1 MSSTGRG
8 DVGRAREA
16 VLLRLVSLIGV
27 RRTWITLL
35 AATTATVGVAAG
47 GTTVSARPE
56 VTPAATL
63 SRIERVV
70 TLGDSYSS
78 GSGIHR
84 NASSYDDHGP
94 EAHSFDRSTR
104 LGSSA
109 CQRELDETPGP
120 RLAEQLGATS
130 VFIACAG
137 AVIREIPAQVRAAD
151 IPGGGVGTLVS
162 ITIGGNDLRTVRD
175 ENWPDALVR
184 CITSARCH
192 QSSKNQMAN
201 LDELREDLVDV
212 YAAIGE
218 EFPDITVRVL
228 GYPQLMQGN
237 GRCDGVTGISG
248 DEADWID
255 AQADELNR
263 QIRIAAARARG
274 LTGADIRFVEVV
286 DLFDNH
292 GACRFWQRDRFVN
305 DAVFGD
311 SFRRSQLADGTV
323 REHWTDGAF
332 NVSTASFHPSSKGYD
347 AYLEAL
353 DASIVPSLRPTR

>member
-1 MSSTGRG
+1 MR
-8 DVGRAREA
+8 RAT
-16 VLLRLVSLIGV
+16 V
-27 RRTWITLL
+27 TLL
-35 AATTATVGVAAG
+35 AAAAATVGVIGVGATA
-47 GTTVSARPE
+47 SARPE
-56 VTPAATL
+56 ATSAASLT
-63 SRIERVV
+63 RIERIV

-120 RLAEQLGATS
+120 GLAEQLGADS

-137 AVIREIPAQVRAAD
+137 AVIREIPAQVRAAN
-151 IPGGGVGTLVS
+151 IPGDGDGTLVTM
-162 ITIGGNDLRTVRD
+162 TIAGNDLRTARD

-192 QSSKNQMAN
+192 ESSKNQMAN
-201 LDELREDLVDV
+201 LDDIREDLVDT
-212 YAAIGE
+212 YSAIGA
-218 EFPDITVRVL
+218 EFPDITVRIL
-228 GYPQLMQGN
+228 GYPELMQGN

-255 AQADELNR
+255 EQADLLNH
-263 QIRIAAARARG
+263 QISVAAARARG
-274 LTGADIRFVEVV
+274 LTGADIRYV
-286 DLFDNH
+286 DVSDEFDNH

-323 REHWTDGAF
+323 REHWTDGPL

-347 AYLEAL
+347 AYFSAL
-353 DASIVPSLRPTR
+353 GSSVPSSLRPTR

>member
-1 MSSTGRG
+1 M
-8 DVGRAREA
+8 A
-16 VLLRLVSLIGV
+16 
-27 RRTWITLL
+27 
-35 AATTATVGVAAG
+35 AATAGVVAVGSS
-47 GTTVSARPE
+47 VSARPE
-56 VTPAATL
+56 ASAG
-63 SRIERVV
+63 SGRIERVV

-94 EAHSFDRSTR
+94 EAHSFNRFTR

-120 RLAEQLGATS
+120 RLADQLDAES

-151 IPGGGVGTLVS
+151 IPGDGAGTLVTM
-162 ITIGGNDLRTVRD
+162 TIGGNDLRTVRD
-175 ENWPDALVR
+175 ENWPDALTR

-192 QSSKNQMAN
+192 ESSKNQMAN
-201 LDELREDLVDV
+201 LDQIREDLVDT
-212 YAAIGE
+212 YRAIGE
-218 EFPDITVRVL
+218 RHPEISVRVL
-228 GYPQLMQGN
+228 AYPRLMQGN

-255 AQADELNR
+255 EQVDLLNH
-263 QIRIAAARARG
+263 QIEVAAARARG
-274 LTGADIRFVEVV
+274 MTGADIRFVDVTDE
-286 DLFDNH
+286 FDNH

-311 SFRRSQLADGTV
+311 TFRRSQLADGTV
-323 REHWTDGAF
+323 QEHWTDGLF

-347 AYLEAL
+347 AYLA
-353 DASIVPSLRPTR
+353 ALRPGLPPDVLPTR